1 VKNNMSYKVST
12 RSSHERRELIKNGVE
27 ASAEKHR
34 FYEYQNRPTD
44 LPIIRIE
51 IGIPI
56 YRMANYRTRVE
67 QRRYVHDHAKGQEF
81 FDTGQENESAQQAQH
96 EILEGFAKQ
105 GRASSVKPIFEELQ
119 EESQR
124 EPLIITADG
133 VVVNGNRRL
142 AAMRELFT
150 GDPSGMRHFS
160 HVNCAVLPS
169 SVTADE
175 VREIEVRL
183 QMQPETKLPYGWVNE
198 SLAITELL
206 QSGKKSDYIAE
217 LMKRSKKDVERAA
230 RALIEADLFL
240 KEWLKQPGEYQYVEE
255 AQQFFS
261 DLASSLGNK
270 EGESLELS
278 RRIAWALLSNQRK
291 LRTRIYDYNFSFG
304 KRAEEVAT
312 KLAERSGIELTGSA
326 SVEDDSDELA
336 IDLEPDEDSF
346 TFEPLIEAFD
356 YFEDREALIE
366 ELVAVCDSLIEQDR
380 QGETGRRALAAV
392 TAANSKLQE
401 VDLTKAEPGT
411 YNAIKAQLDAV
422 LARATALQGSLE
434 KYRDS
439 S

>member
-1 VKNNMSYKVST
+1 MSYRVST
-12 RSSHERRELIKNGVE
+12 RSSHERKGLIKSGVD

-34 FYEYQNRPTD
+34 FYEYQNRATD
-44 LPIIRIE
+44 LSVITIE
-51 IGIPI
+51 IGVPI

-67 QRRYVHDHAKGQEF
+67 QRRYAHDHSQGQDF
-81 FDTGQENESAQQAQH
+81 FDSGQENESAQQAQH
-96 EILEGFAKQ
+96 EILVAFAKQ

-124 EPLIITADG
+124 EPIIITADG

-142 AAMRELFT
+142 AAMRELFAD
-150 GDPSGMRHFS
+150 DPAGMKQFS
-160 HVNCAVLPS
+160 HVTCAVLPPN
-169 SVTADE
+169 VTADE

-198 SLAITELL
+198 SLAVAELL
-206 QSGKKSDYIAE
+206 QSGKKADYIAE

-261 DLASSLGNK
+261 DLATSLLHK
-270 EGESLELS
+270 EGEALELS
-278 RRIAWALLSNQRK
+278 RRIAWALLSNQVK

-312 KLAERSGIELTGSA
+312 KLAEMSGIELTGSGIA
-326 SVEDDSDELA
+326 EDEGSELV
-336 IDLEPDEDSF
+336 IDLEPEEDSF
-346 TFEPLIEAFD
+346 TFEPLIDAFD
-356 YFEDREALIE
+356 NAQYRDTLID
-366 ELVAVCDSLIEQDR
+366 ELVSVCDSLIEQDR

-392 TAANSKLQE
+392 STANTRLQE
-401 VDLTKAEPGT
+401 VDLTKADSGT
-411 YNAIKAQLDAV
+411 YSAIKAQLDAI
-422 LARATALQGSLE
+422 LARASALQVSLV
-434 KYRDS
+434 KYTS
-439 S
+439 SS